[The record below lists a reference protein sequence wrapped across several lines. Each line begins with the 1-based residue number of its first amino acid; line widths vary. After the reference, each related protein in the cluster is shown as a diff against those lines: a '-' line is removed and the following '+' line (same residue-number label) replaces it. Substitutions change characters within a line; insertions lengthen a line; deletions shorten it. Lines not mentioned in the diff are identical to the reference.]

1 MALKRIPVT
10 SLKVGMYVAG
20 LDRSWVTTPFFRHRF
35 LLKTQ
40 TQVDRIRQSGAREV
54 TIDTEQGLDPEAAS
68 ESGGTPDQKSDHDG
82 STAASPKGERNA
94 TSSAGGGVGTLAE
107 EFSQV
112 RQIRQDMLGSVRAVF
127 ASVRTSGTVDRGQV
141 LELTEKM
148 VADVLKHH
156 DAFLALVRMREFD
169 PALCEHELAVATLA
183 LIMGQSLDFTAG
195 QLQRLAVGSLMHDI
209 GLLRVPANLLHK
221 RRALSPQELILYGR
235 HSTLGVAILEKSG
248 GFDAE
253 VLMIVQDHHVSLD
266 NEGQPPVG
274 TGAGITKAGR
284 IVQIVDV
291 YDELL
296 TGLGET
302 PALPPPDA
310 LAHLY
315 RNAQRYGLDHD
326 LVSQLISQVGVYP
339 MFSLVALN
347 SGERAIVTHV
357 SPGKLLEPMVVVI
370 ADSERAP
377 LPRPV
382 GIDLSAQDPS
392 RPRRFIRTLLDAERE
407 GIKIEDCL
415 ARLDR
420 SSCVAP

>member
-1 MALKRIPVT
+1 
-10 SLKVGMYVAG
+10 MYVAG

-40 TQVDRIRQSGAREV
+40 TQVDRIRLSGAQEV
-54 TIDTEQGLDPEAAS
+54 TIDTEQGVDV
-68 ESGGTPDQKSDHDG
+68 DQVPGNDHPADHSSDHTTSLEGNAPVSG
-82 STAASPKGERNA
+82 S
-94 TSSAGGGVGTLAE
+94 GGVGTLAE
-107 EFSQV
+107 EFSHV

-141 LELTEKM
+141 LELSEKM
-148 VADVLKHH
+148 IADILKHH
-156 DAFLALVRMREFD
+156 EAFLAMVRVREYD

-183 LIMGQSLDFTAG
+183 LIMGKSLDFTPT
-195 QLQRLAVGSLMHDI
+195 QIQRLAVGSLMHDI
-209 GLLRVPANLLHK
+209 GLLRVPVNLLHK
-221 RRALSPQELILYGR
+221 RRALSPQERVLYGR
-235 HSTLGVAILEKSG
+235 HSALGVALLEKSG

-266 NEGQPPVG
+266 NDGQPLGG

-296 TGLGET
+296 TGQGDT
-302 PALPPPDA
+302 TALPPPDA

-315 RNAQRYGLDHD
+315 RNAQRYGLDQE

-339 MFSLVALN
+339 LFSLVALN
-347 SGERAIVTHV
+347 TGERAIVTRV

-370 ADSERAP
+370 ADSGGAQ
-377 LPRPV
+377 LSQPV
-382 GIDLSAQDPS
+382 GLDLSAQDPS
-392 RPRRFIRTLLDAERE
+392 QPRRSIRCLLDPDRE
-407 GIKIEDCL
+407 GIAIEDCL

-420 SSCVAP
+420 SPCVTR